1 MKKNIFLALDFNS
14 LNEAIDVTNQ
24 TKDYIAGVKIGLELY
39 NVIGLMGIKEF
50 EKFKLP
56 IFLDTKIFDIPNQVA
71 KTVKIISE
79 IKSIKYFTIHSLGSL
94 EMLQAAQKA
103 ASGTSLEFLA
113 VSVLTSWN
121 KKDLEQIGFTNDV
134 NEQVK
139 LLIKLACQAK
149 LSGIIASAQDI
160 NLARQISKE
169 IKIFCPGIRGN
180 QNTQDQKRTLSYK
193 EFNAIADDKCFAVIG
208 RPIYEGNALENIK
221 DIINSAN

>member
-1 MKKNIFLALDFNS
+1 M
-14 LNEAIDVTNQ
+14 
-24 TKDYIAGVKIGLELY
+24 
-39 NVIGLMGIKEF
+39 KEF

-56 IFLDTKIFDIPNQVA
+56 IFLDTKLFDIPNQVA
-71 KTVKIISE
+71 KTINIILE
-79 IKSIKYFTIHSLGSL
+79 YKCIKYFTIHAFGSL
-94 EMLQAAQKA
+94 EMLQAAQKIA
-103 ASGTSLEFLA
+103 NNTNLEFLA

-121 KKDLEQIGFTNDV
+121 KKDLELIGINNNIDH
-134 NEQVK
+134 QVK
-139 LLIKLACQAK
+139 LLIKLACRAK
-149 LSGIIASAQDI
+149 LSGVIASAQDI

>member
-14 LNEAIDVTNQ
+14 IDKALEVTNQ
-24 TKDYIAGVKIGLELY
+24 TKDYLAGVKIGLELY
-39 NVIGLMGIKEF
+39 STIGLKGVKEF
-50 EKFKLP
+50 EQFKLP

-71 KTVKIISE
+71 KTIKVISA

-94 EMLQAAQKA
+94 EMLKAAQKA
-103 ASGTSLEFLA
+103 ASGSSLEFLA
-113 VSVLTSWN
+113 VSVLTSWDQ
-121 KKDLEQIGFTNDV
+121 KDLNFVGITNNV

-160 NLARQISKE
+160 NLARQISKD

-180 QNTQDQKRTLSYK
+180 RNTQDQKRTLSYR
-193 EFNAIADDKCFAVIG
+193 EFNAVADDKCFAVIG

>member
-1 MKKNIFLALDFNS
+1 MKKNIFLALDFNT
-14 LNEAIDVTNQ
+14 LDKALEVTNQ
-24 TKDYIAGVKIGLELY
+24 TKDYLAGIKIGLELY
-39 NVIGLMGIKEF
+39 SSIGLKGLKEF

-71 KTVKIISE
+71 KTINIIL
-79 IKSIKYFTIHSLGSL
+79 KYKCVKYFTIHAFGSF
-94 EMLQAAQKA
+94 EMLQAAQKIA
-103 ASGTSLEFLA
+103 NNTNLEFLA

-121 KKDLEQIGFTNDV
+121 KKDLELIGINNNIDH
-134 NEQVK
+134 QVK
-139 LLIKLACQAK
+139 LLIKLACRAK
-149 LSGIIASAQDI
+149 LSGVIASAQDI

>member
-14 LNEAIDVTNQ
+14 LDKALDVTNQ
-24 TKDYIAGVKIGLELY
+24 TKEYLAGIKIGLELY
-39 NVIGLMGIKEF
+39 NIIGLKGVKEF

-71 KTVKIISE
+71 KTVKVISNL
-79 IKSIKYFTIHSLGSL
+79 KAVKYFTIHALGSL

-103 ASGTSLEFLA
+103 AKGTDLEFLA
-113 VSVLTSWN
+113 VSILTSWD
-121 KKDLEQIGFTNDV
+121 KRDLEQIGITNKV
-134 NEQVK
+134 KEQVK
-139 LLIKLACQAK
+139 LLINLACQAK
-149 LSGIIASAQDI
+149 LSGVIASAQDI
-160 NLARQISKE
+160 TLARQISQD

-193 EFNAIADDKCFAVIG
+193 EFNAIADDKCYAVIG

-221 DIINSAN
+221 IIINSAN

>member
-1 MKKNIFLALDFNS
+1 MKKNIFLALDFNT
-14 LNEAIDVTNQ
+14 LEKALKITQ
-24 TKDYIAGVKIGLELY
+24 ETKDYLAGIKIGLELY
-39 NVIGLMGIKEF
+39 SVIGLEGIKEF

-56 IFLDTKIFDIPNQVA
+56 IFLDAKIFDIPNQVA
-71 KTVKIISE
+71 KTIKIISK
-79 IKSIKYFTIHSLGSL
+79 IKSIKYLTIHSLGSL
-94 EMLQAAQKA
+94 EMLEAAQEA
-103 ASGTSLEFLA
+103 ARGSNLEFLA

-121 KKDLEQIGFTNDV
+121 KKDLEHVGINNNIG
-134 NEQVK
+134 EQVK
-139 LLIKLACQAK
+139 LLINLACRAK
-149 LSGIIASAQDI
+149 LSGVIASAQDI

-221 DIINSAN
+221 NIINSAN